1 REGRHSKLG
10 REGGVHFWTPVG
22 LQSDTSGGL
31 LVCNSLRGL
40 VGLPGFEP
48 GTSCT
53 PSKRASQAAPQPES
67 LSYNYS
73 YFPACAAAST
83 LAWALYIASKASA
96 GSTST
101 CGLASCSWARRR
113 SSRALATSI
122 SSAFSTSCA
131 STRTLSGSTSTK
143 PPCSE
148 K

>member
-1 REGRHSKLG
+1 MFGFGTANSS
-10 REGGVHFWTPVG
+10 VHFG
-22 LQSDTSGGL
+22 LQNVSEKRDH
-31 LVCNSLRGL
+31 VCKSLRGL

-83 LAWALYIASKASA
+83 LAWALYMASKASA

-101 CGLASCSWARRR
+101 CGLASCS
-113 SSRALATSI
+113 
-122 SSAFSTSCA
+122 
-131 STRTLSGSTSTK
+131 
-143 PPCSE
+143 
-148 K
+148 